1 MKVIGVV
8 GLNGSGKDEVVNY
21 LNKKYGVPLISVGDI
36 VREIASKEGIEPTR
50 DNLDAITKRY
60 FSQFGEGYFVKQVVE
75 KIRLNKWKVVGISGI
90 RSPKDIAIV
99 KEAFKQDFVLTY
111 VYISDSK
118 VRYERISKR
127 GSKRDQASYEDFL
140 KQDKISQE
148 LFHIQ
153 DAIKLADYSI
163 PNDGSLEDMHNAID
177 NLVNEKGWLK

>member
-21 LNKKYGVPLISVGDI
+21 LNRQYGVPLISVGDI
-36 VREIASKEGIEPTR
+36 VREIANKEGIEPTR

-60 FSQFGEGYFVKQVVE
+60 FNQFGEGYFVKQVVE
-75 KIRLNKWKVVGISGI
+75 KIRSNNWKTVGISGI

-99 KEAFKQDFVLTY
+99 KEAFNQDFILTH

-118 VRYERISKR
+118 VRYDRISKR
-127 GSKRDQASYEDFL
+127 GSKRDQSTFEEFI

-163 PNDGSLEDMHNAID
+163 ANDGSLEDMHKSID
-177 NLVNEKGWLK
+177 ALIKKNNWLK